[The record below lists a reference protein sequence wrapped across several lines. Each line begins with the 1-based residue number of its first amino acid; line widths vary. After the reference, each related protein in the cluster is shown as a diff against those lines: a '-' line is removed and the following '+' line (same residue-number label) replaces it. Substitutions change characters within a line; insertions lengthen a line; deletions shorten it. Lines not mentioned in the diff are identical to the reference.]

1 MLVNVG
7 RWSSTEREKAHM
19 TDPNAGFP
27 TGNTPYEAPQ
37 PAQPASDANAAYQ
50 QPQYTAPV
58 PPAQPVPPAGAPYQ
72 APATPDYAANIQ
84 NSVAGF
90 AQNLGGKNVTVG
102 GQSFDFISIITYV
115 AGVLA
120 IIACIVPFVSIS
132 AFGYSGSVS
141 LFQGGDGW
149 IVLVAVLA
157 IAALTFFKK
166 HLPAMIISALV
177 LVLSIFEMV
186 YSKSKINGINGS
198 LDELG
203 SNYGSLGSL
212 ASGYAKNAVAFGIGA
227 YLLVI
232 AALGLIVGTV
242 LAFVNQKKAAKVA
255 VPGVSAQPQYVPT
268 AFPGAPVPAPAAPV
282 SDAGVPQAPAAPQA
296 PTAPVASTAYEQP
309 APAAPV
315 YQQPDSDA
323 SYPGQTPQA

>member
-1 MLVNVG
+1 
-7 RWSSTEREKAHM
+7 M

-27 TGNTPYEAPQ
+27 TGNNSYGAPQ

-120 IIACIVPFVSIS
+120 IIACIVPFVS
-132 AFGYSGSVS
+132 AFGYSAS

-157 IAALTFFKK
+157 IAAL
-166 HLPAMIISALV
+166 
-177 LVLSIFEMV
+177 
-186 YSKSKINGINGS
+186 
-198 LDELG
+198 
-203 SNYGSLGSL
+203 
-212 ASGYAKNAVAFGIGA
+212 
-227 YLLVI
+227 
-232 AALGLIVGTV
+232 GLIVGTV
-242 LAFVNQKKAAKVA
+242 LAFGNQKKAAKVA

-296 PTAPVASTAYEQP
+296 PTAPVAPTAYEQP

>member
-1 MLVNVG
+1 
-7 RWSSTEREKAHM
+7 M

-27 TGNTPYEAPQ
+27 TGNNSYGAPQ

-120 IIACIVPFVSIS
+120 IIACIVPFVS
-132 AFGYSGSVS
+132 AFGYSAS

-186 YSKSKINGINGS
+186 YSKIKINSS
-198 LDELG
+198 LDEFG

-227 YLLVI
+227 YLLII

-242 LAFVNQKKAAKVA
+242 LAFGNQKKAAKVA

-268 AFPGAPVPAPAAPV
+268 AFPGAPVPAPEE
-282 SDAGVPQAPAAPQA
+282 PAAPQA

-309 APAAPV
+309 APAVPV

>member
-1 MLVNVG
+1 
-7 RWSSTEREKAHM
+7 M

-27 TGNTPYEAPQ
+27 TGNNSYGAPQ

-315 YQQPDSDA
+315 YQQPNSDA

>member
-1 MLVNVG
+1 
-7 RWSSTEREKAHM
+7 M

-27 TGNTPYEAPQ
+27 TGNNSYGAPQ

-120 IIACIVPFVSIS
+120 IIACIVPFVS
-132 AFGYSGSVS
+132 AFGYSAS

-186 YSKSKINGINGS
+186 YSKIKINSS
-198 LDELG
+198 LDEFG

-212 ASGYAKNAVAFGIGA
+212 ASGYAKNAVALGRCILARHRGAGPDCRHRACVRQSEEGREGRGAGCFRPAAVCADGIPRCSGP
-227 YLLVI
+227 
-232 AALGLIVGTV
+232 GTCR
-242 LAFVNQKKAAKVA
+242 
-255 VPGVSAQPQYVPT
+255 PGVRCRRSA
-268 AFPGAPVPAPAAPV
+268 GSRCAA
-282 SDAGVPQAPAAPQA
+282 G
-296 PTAPVASTAYEQP
+296 
-309 APAAPV
+309 
-315 YQQPDSDA
+315 PDRTGRPDCV
-323 SYPGQTPQA
+323 

>member
-1 MLVNVG
+1 M
-7 RWSSTEREKAHM
+7 
-19 TDPNAGFP
+19 
-27 TGNTPYEAPQ
+27 
-37 PAQPASDANAAYQ
+37 
-50 QPQYTAPV
+50 
-58 PPAQPVPPAGAPYQ
+58 PPAQPVPPAGAPHQ

-115 AGVLA
+115 SGVLA
-120 IIACIVPFVSIS
+120 IIACIVPFMSIS
-132 AFGYSGSVS
+132 AFGYSDSAS

-149 IVLVAVLA
+149 IVLVAVLV

-186 YSKSKINGINGS
+186 YSKSKINS
-198 LDELG
+198 RLDELG
-203 SNYGSLGSL
+203 SNYGSLGSF

-296 PTAPVASTAYEQP
+296 PTAPVAPTAYEQP
-309 APAAPV
+309 APVAPV

>member
-1 MLVNVG
+1 MALDRTKEG
-7 RWSSTEREKAHM
+7 TYDRSQCRFPHWKQLLWSPAARS
-19 TDPNAGFP
+19 AGFGRKRGLSAAAVHRTCAACP
-27 TGNTPYEAPQ
+27 VRAACPARAACRGTLSGAGN
-37 PAQPASDANAAYQ
+37 
-50 QPQYTAPV
+50 
-58 PPAQPVPPAGAPYQ
+58 
-72 APATPDYAANIQ
+72 PDYAANIQ

-120 IIACIVPFVSIS
+120 IIACIVPFVS
-132 AFGYSGSVS
+132 AFGYSAS

-186 YSKSKINGINGS
+186 YSKSKINSS
-198 LDELG
+198 LDEFG

-242 LAFVNQKKAAKVA
+242 LAFGNQKKAAKVA

-296 PTAPVASTAYEQP
+296 PTAPVAPTAYEQP

>member
-282 SDAGVPQAPAAPQA
+282 
-296 PTAPVASTAYEQP
+296 
-309 APAAPV
+309 

>member
-1 MLVNVG
+1 
-7 RWSSTEREKAHM
+7 M

-27 TGNTPYEAPQ
+27 TGNNSYGAPQ

-198 LDELG
+198 LDEFG

-227 YLLVI
+227 YLLII

-242 LAFVNQKKAAKVA
+242 LAFGNQRRPRRSRCRVFPPSRSMCRRHSPVLRSRHLPPLCPMPAFLRL
-255 VPGVSAQPQYVPT
+255 PLHRRPRPHRSPRLRMSSRRLPLRFTSSPIRTLPT
-268 AFPGAPVPAPAAPV
+268 RGRPRR
-282 SDAGVPQAPAAPQA
+282 
-296 PTAPVASTAYEQP
+296 
-309 APAAPV
+309 
-315 YQQPDSDA
+315 PDF
-323 SYPGQTPQA
+323 

>member
-1 MLVNVG
+1 M
-7 RWSSTEREKAHM
+7 
-19 TDPNAGFP
+19 
-27 TGNTPYEAPQ
+27 
-37 PAQPASDANAAYQ
+37 
-50 QPQYTAPV
+50 
-58 PPAQPVPPAGAPYQ
+58 PPAGAPYQ

>member
-1 MLVNVG
+1 
-7 RWSSTEREKAHM
+7 M

-27 TGNTPYEAPQ
+27 TGNNSYGAPQ

-120 IIACIVPFVSIS
+120 IIACIVPFVS
-132 AFGYSGSVS
+132 AFGYSAS

-186 YSKSKINGINGS
+186 YSKSKINSS
-198 LDELG
+198 LDEFG

-232 AALGLIVGTV
+232 AALGLIGRHRACVRQSEEGREGRG
-242 LAFVNQKKAAKVA
+242 A
-255 VPGVSAQPQYVPT
+255 GV
-268 AFPGAPVPAPAAPV
+268 FPPSRSMYRRGIPRCSGPAPAAPV
-282 SDAGVPQAPAAPQA
+282 SDAGVPQGSRCAAG
-296 PTAPVASTAYEQP
+296 
-309 APAAPV
+309 
-315 YQQPDSDA
+315 PDRTGRLDCV
-323 SYPGQTPQA
+323 

>member
-1 MLVNVG
+1 M
-7 RWSSTEREKAHM
+7 A
-19 TDPNAGFP
+19 DPNAGFP
-27 TGNTPYEAPQ
+27 TGNNSHETPQ

-120 IIACIVPFVSIS
+120 IIACIVPFASIS
-132 AFGYSGSVS
+132 VFGYSNSNS

-149 IVLVAVLA
+149 IVLVAVLV

-186 YSKSKINGINGS
+186 YSKSKINSS
-198 LDELG
+198 LDEFG

-242 LAFVNQKKAAKVA
+242 LAFGNQKKAAKVA

>member
-1 MLVNVG
+1 
-7 RWSSTEREKAHM
+7 M

-27 TGNTPYEAPQ
+27 TGNNSYGAPQ

-50 QPQYTAPV
+50 QPQYTAPVPPAQSV

-120 IIACIVPFVSIS
+120 IIACIVPFVS
-132 AFGYSGSVS
+132 AFGYSAS

-177 LVLSIFEMV
+177 LVLSIFEM
-186 YSKSKINGINGS
+186 GIPRARS
-198 LDELG
+198 TVAWT
-203 SNYGSLGSL
+203 SS
-212 ASGYAKNAVAFGIGA
+212 AATMAVWEVSRPATRRMRW
-227 YLLVI
+227 LSVLVHTCSSSRRW
-232 AALGLIVGTV
+232 A
-242 LAFVNQKKAAKVA
+242 
-255 VPGVSAQPQYVPT
+255 
-268 AFPGAPVPAPAAPV
+268 
-282 SDAGVPQAPAAPQA
+282 
-296 PTAPVASTAYEQP
+296 
-309 APAAPV
+309 
-315 YQQPDSDA
+315 
-323 SYPGQTPQA
+323 

>member
-1 MLVNVG
+1 
-7 RWSSTEREKAHM
+7 M

-27 TGNTPYEAPQ
+27 TGNNSYGAPQ

-198 LDELG
+198 LDEFG
-203 SNYGSLGSL
+203 SSYGSLGSL

-242 LAFVNQKKAAKVA
+242 LAFGNQKKAAKVA

>member
-1 MLVNVG
+1 
-7 RWSSTEREKAHM
+7 M

-27 TGNTPYEAPQ
+27 TGNNSYGAPQ

-120 IIACIVPFVSIS
+120 IIACIVPFVS
-132 AFGYSGSVS
+132 AFGYSAS

-198 LDELG
+198 LDEPG

-242 LAFVNQKKAAKVA
+242 LAFGNQKKAAKVA

>member
-1 MLVNVG
+1 
-7 RWSSTEREKAHM
+7 M

-27 TGNTPYEAPQ
+27 TGNNSYGAPQ

-212 ASGYAKNAVAFGIGA
+212 ASG
-227 YLLVI
+227 
-232 AALGLIVGTV
+232 
-242 LAFVNQKKAAKVA
+242 
-255 VPGVSAQPQYVPT
+255 
-268 AFPGAPVPAPAAPV
+268 
-282 SDAGVPQAPAAPQA
+282 
-296 PTAPVASTAYEQP
+296 
-309 APAAPV
+309 
-315 YQQPDSDA
+315 
-323 SYPGQTPQA
+323 

>member
-1 MLVNVG
+1 
-7 RWSSTEREKAHM
+7 M

-27 TGNTPYEAPQ
+27 TGNNSYGAPQ

-120 IIACIVPFVSIS
+120 IIACIVPFVS
-132 AFGYSGSVS
+132 AFGYSAS

-186 YSKSKINGINGS
+186 YSKSKINSS
-198 LDELG
+198 LDEFG

-232 AALGLIVGTV
+232 AALGLIGRHRACVRQSEEGREGRGAGCFRPAAVCADGIPRCSGPGTCR
-242 LAFVNQKKAAKVA
+242 
-255 VPGVSAQPQYVPT
+255 PGVRCRRSA
-268 AFPGAPVPAPAAPV
+268 GSRCAA
-282 SDAGVPQAPAAPQA
+282 G
-296 PTAPVASTAYEQP
+296 
-309 APAAPV
+309 
-315 YQQPDSDA
+315 PDRTGRLDCV
-323 SYPGQTPQA
+323 

>member
-1 MLVNVG
+1 
-7 RWSSTEREKAHM
+7 M

-27 TGNTPYEAPQ
+27 TGNNSYGAPQ

-72 APATPDYAANIQ
+72 APAAPDYAANIQ

-186 YSKSKINGINGS
+186 YSKSKINGIKGS
-198 LDELG
+198 LDEFG

-242 LAFVNQKKAAKVA
+242 LAFGNQKKAAKVA

>member
-1 MLVNVG
+1 
-7 RWSSTEREKAHM
+7 
-19 TDPNAGFP
+19 
-27 TGNTPYEAPQ
+27 
-37 PAQPASDANAAYQ
+37 
-50 QPQYTAPV
+50 
-58 PPAQPVPPAGAPYQ
+58 
-72 APATPDYAANIQ
+72 
-84 NSVAGF
+84 
-90 AQNLGGKNVTVG
+90 
-102 GQSFDFISIITYV
+102 
-115 AGVLA
+115 
-120 IIACIVPFVSIS
+120 
-132 AFGYSGSVS
+132 
-141 LFQGGDGW
+141 
-149 IVLVAVLA
+149 
-157 IAALTFFKK
+157 
-166 HLPAMIISALV
+166 
-177 LVLSIFEMV
+177 MV

-198 LDELG
+198 LDEFG

>member
-1 MLVNVG
+1 MEPRSPLS
-7 RWSSTEREKAHM
+7 RLRTQTRPISSRS
-19 TDPNAGFP
+19 
-27 TGNTPYEAPQ
+27 TPHLCRLPSPCRLQGHPIRRRQ
-37 PAQPASDANAAYQ
+37 P
-50 QPQYTAPV
+50 
-58 PPAQPVPPAGAPYQ
+58 
-72 APATPDYAANIQ
+72 PDYAANIQ

-120 IIACIVPFVSIS
+120 IIACIVPFVS
-132 AFGYSGSVS
+132 AFGYSAS

-186 YSKSKINGINGS
+186 YSKSKINSS
-198 LDELG
+198 LDEFG

-242 LAFVNQKKAAKVA
+242 LAFGNQKKAAKVA

>member
-1 MLVNVG
+1 M
-7 RWSSTEREKAHM
+7 
-19 TDPNAGFP
+19 P
-27 TGNTPYEAPQ
+27 GNNSYGAPQ

-198 LDELG
+198 LDEFG
-203 SNYGSLGSL
+203 SSYGSLGSL

-242 LAFVNQKKAAKVA
+242 LAFGNQKKAAKVA

>member
-1 MLVNVG
+1 
-7 RWSSTEREKAHM
+7 M

-27 TGNTPYEAPQ
+27 TGNNSYGAPQ
-37 PAQPASDANAAYQ
+37 PAQPASDANVAYQ

-198 LDELG
+198 LDEFG

-227 YLLVI
+227 YLLII

-242 LAFVNQKKAAKVA
+242 LAFGNQKKAAKVA

-282 SDAGVPQAPAAPQA
+282 SDAGVPQAPTTPQA
-296 PTAPVASTAYEQP
+296 PTAPVAPTAYEQP

>member
-1 MLVNVG
+1 M
-7 RWSSTEREKAHM
+7 A
-19 TDPNAGFP
+19 DPNAGFP
-27 TGNTPYEAPQ
+27 TGNNSHETLQ

-120 IIACIVPFVSIS
+120 IIACIVPFASIS
-132 AFGYSGSVS
+132 VFGYSNSNS

-149 IVLVAVLA
+149 IVLVAVLV

-177 LVLSIFEMV
+177 LLLSIFEMV
-186 YSKSKINGINGS
+186 YSKSKINSI
-198 LDELG
+198 LDEVG

>member
-1 MLVNVG
+1 
-7 RWSSTEREKAHM
+7 M

-27 TGNTPYEAPQ
+27 TGNNSYGAPQ

-120 IIACIVPFVSIS
+120 IIACIVPFVS
-132 AFGYSGSVS
+132 AFGYSAS

-186 YSKSKINGINGS
+186 YSKSKINSS
-198 LDELG
+198 LDEFG

-232 AALGLIVGTV
+232 AALGLMSAPCLRSAIRRRPRRSRCRVFPPSRSMYRRHSPV
-242 LAFVNQKKAAKVA
+242 LRSRHLPPRCPMPAFRRL
-255 VPGVSAQPQYVPT
+255 PLRRRPRPHRSPRLRMSSRRLPLRFTSSPIRTLPT
-268 AFPGAPVPAPAAPV
+268 RGRPRR
-282 SDAGVPQAPAAPQA
+282 
-296 PTAPVASTAYEQP
+296 
-309 APAAPV
+309 
-315 YQQPDSDA
+315 PDSRSSA
-323 SYPGQTPQA
+323 FRA

>member
-1 MLVNVG
+1 MIAAVCRAFSGWRHRAKWAKPYWISVICYVG
-7 RWSSTEREKAHM
+7 QCWALALDRTKEGTYDRSQCRFPHWKQLLWS
-19 TDPNAGFP
+19 
-27 TGNTPYEAPQ
+27 
-37 PAQPASDANAAYQ
+37 PAARS
-50 QPQYTAPV
+50 
-58 PPAQPVPPAGAPYQ
+58 
-72 APATPDYAANIQ
+72 
-84 NSVAGF
+84 AGF

-120 IIACIVPFVSIS
+120 IIACIVPFVS
-132 AFGYSGSVS
+132 AFGYSAS

-186 YSKSKINGINGS
+186 YSKSKINSS
-198 LDELG
+198 LDEFG

-282 SDAGVPQAPAAPQA
+282 SDAGVPQAPAAPQT
-296 PTAPVASTAYEQP
+296 PTAPVAPTAYEQP

>member
-1 MLVNVG
+1 
-7 RWSSTEREKAHM
+7 M

-27 TGNTPYEAPQ
+27 TGNNSYGAPQ

-50 QPQYTAPV
+50 QPQYTAPVPPAQSV

-120 IIACIVPFVSIS
+120 IIACIVPFVS
-132 AFGYSGSVS
+132 AFGYSAS

-186 YSKSKINGINGS
+186 YSKSKINSS
-198 LDELG
+198 LDEFG

-242 LAFVNQKKAAKVA
+242 LAFGNQKKAAKVA

-268 AFPGAPVPAPAAPV
+268 AFPRCSGPGTCRPGVRCRR
-282 SDAGVPQAPAAPQA
+282 SAGSRC
-296 PTAPVASTAYEQP
+296 TAD
-309 APAAPV
+309 
-315 YQQPDSDA
+315 PDRAGRPDCV
-323 SYPGQTPQA
+323 

>member
-1 MLVNVG
+1 
-7 RWSSTEREKAHM
+7 M

-27 TGNTPYEAPQ
+27 TGNNSYGAPQ

-120 IIACIVPFVSIS
+120 IIACIVPFVS
-132 AFGYSGSVS
+132 AFGYSAS

-186 YSKSKINGINGS
+186 YSKSKINSS
-198 LDELG
+198 LDEFG

-242 LAFVNQKKAAKVA
+242 LAFGNQKKAAKVA
-255 VPGVSAQPQYVPT
+255 VPGVSAQPQ
-268 AFPGAPVPAPAAPV
+268 
-282 SDAGVPQAPAAPQA
+282 
-296 PTAPVASTAYEQP
+296 
-309 APAAPV
+309 
-315 YQQPDSDA
+315 
-323 SYPGQTPQA
+323 

>member
-1 MLVNVG
+1 
-7 RWSSTEREKAHM
+7 M

-27 TGNTPYEAPQ
+27 TGNNSYGAPQ

-120 IIACIVPFVSIS
+120 IIACIVPFVS
-132 AFGYSGSVS
+132 AFGYSAS

-186 YSKSKINGINGS
+186 YSKSKINSS
-198 LDELG
+198 LDEFG

-242 LAFVNQKKAAKVA
+242 LAFGNQKKAAKVA

-268 AFPGAPVPAPAAPV
+268 AFPGAPVPAFRRLPLRRRPRPHR
-282 SDAGVPQAPAAPQA
+282 SPRLRMSSRRLPLRFTSSPIRTL
-296 PTAPVASTAYEQP
+296 PTRGRPRR
-309 APAAPV
+309 
-315 YQQPDSDA
+315 PDSRSSA
-323 SYPGQTPQA
+323 FRA

>member
-1 MLVNVG
+1 
-7 RWSSTEREKAHM
+7 M

-27 TGNTPYEAPQ
+27 TGNNSYGAPQ

-120 IIACIVPFVSIS
+120 IIACIVPFVS
-132 AFGYSGSVS
+132 AFGYSAS

-186 YSKSKINGINGS
+186 YSKSKINSS
-198 LDELG
+198 LDEFG

-212 ASGYAKNAVAFGIGA
+212 ASGSRRMRWLSV
-227 YLLVI
+227 LVHTCSSSRRW
-232 AALGLIVGTV
+232 A
-242 LAFVNQKKAAKVA
+242 
-255 VPGVSAQPQYVPT
+255 
-268 AFPGAPVPAPAAPV
+268 
-282 SDAGVPQAPAAPQA
+282 
-296 PTAPVASTAYEQP
+296 
-309 APAAPV
+309 
-315 YQQPDSDA
+315 
-323 SYPGQTPQA
+323 